1 MNRCST
7 ASIPRKLLAGT
18 VAALVLAPGLT
29 GASLVVNGGFE
40 TGDFTG
46 WTLSGETGNS
56 IVLPGV
62 WPHSGTYGALSGP
75 VSIFGYLTQTFPT
88 TPGAHYE
95 LSFWLGQTQADNLTR
110 QFAVEVGGI
119 PVGALHLVDSGAFP
133 YTEFTHAFTATAAT
147 TSLKFAFFNPTGW
160 WFMDDV
166 AVNQAAVPEPGTL
179 AWSTAFLLGATG
191 LMLRRR
197 RAGD

>member
-1 MNRCST
+1 MKVCRT
-7 ASIPRKLLAGT
+7 TPTLRKLLAGT

-56 IVLPGV
+56 IVAAP
-62 WPHSGTYGALSGP
+62 WAHSGTYGALSGP
-75 VSIFGYLTQTFPT
+75 VSTFGYLAQTFPT
-88 TPGAHYE
+88 TPGAQYE
-95 LSFWLGQTQADNLTR
+95 LTFWLGQSQNDNLTR
-110 QFAVEVGGI
+110 EFAVEVGGI

-133 YTEFTHAFTATAAT
+133 HTEFTHAFTATAAT

-166 AVNQAAVPEPGTL
+166 AVNQVPVPEPGTL

-191 LMLRRR
+191 LVVRRLR
-197 RAGD
+197 AHV